1 MLPCNVHVAVD
12 ERQQIASVRARR
24 VAQINDGNVV
34 AVVLFSQS
42 YRNFVRGLPW
52 CRAPNSSCAGAGKP
66 KLGYK
71 KECRFTD
78 TGRADHQAMHI
89 VTVYQCIELLAALR
103 AAEDQSLH
111 LWQVLSSRH
120 DVTSNGTFANV
131 F

>member
-24 VAQINDGNVV
+24 VALINDGNVV
-34 AVVLFSQS
+34 AVVLF
-42 YRNFVRGLPW
+42 RNRTVI
-52 CRAPNSSCAGAGKP
+52 SCEVSLGVERQIAHAAGAGK
-66 KLGYK
+66 LQIGIQ

-111 LWQVLSSRH
+111 LWQVLSL
-120 DVTSNGTFANV
+120 AP
-131 F
+131 